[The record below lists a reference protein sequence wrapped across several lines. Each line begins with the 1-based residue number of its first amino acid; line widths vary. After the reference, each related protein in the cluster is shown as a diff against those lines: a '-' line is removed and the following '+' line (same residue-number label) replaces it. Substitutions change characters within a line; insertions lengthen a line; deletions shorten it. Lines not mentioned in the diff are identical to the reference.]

1 MPARWGQNF
10 LADAAWRQRVAAAV
24 APQSGE
30 ALLEIGG
37 GNGDLSALLA
47 AGGCRLTIVEI
58 DPLLA
63 ARLGERFASQNAV
76 QVRHGDILALDWS
89 QLAAPPGP
97 WRLFGNLPYYIT
109 GPILFRYFRQVEL
122 FRDAT
127 VMVQKEIADRLTAV
141 PGPEFGRL
149 SAAAQFFCRPHR
161 MFDLP
166 PGAFR
171 PQPKV
176 WSSLVKLEPAEML
189 PAPAERQA
197 FLSFLRVAFAQ
208 KRKRLGNNLKTI
220 YSASTVAAALADAHL
235 DANARAEQCT
245 VETLWRLFQRVQSAR
260 STLE

>member
-24 APQSGE
+24 APQSTE

-37 GNGDLSALLA
+37 GSGDLSALLA
-47 AGGCRLTIVEI
+47 ASGCRLTIVEI

-63 ARLGERFASQNAV
+63 SRLGERFAGQSAV
-76 QVRHGDILALDWS
+76 RVSHGDILALDWNR
-89 QLAAPPGP
+89 LAVPPGP

-109 GPILFRYFRQVEL
+109 GPILFRYFRHAEL
-122 FRDAT
+122 FRGAM
-127 VMVQKEIADRLTAV
+127 VMVQKEIADRLTAA

-149 SAAAQFFCRPHR
+149 SAAAQCFCRPHR

-176 WSSLVKLEPAEML
+176 WSSLVMLKPTETL
-189 PAPAERQA
+189 PAPAEREA

-208 KRKRLGNNLKTI
+208 KRKRLGNNLRAI
-220 YSASTVAAALADAHL
+220 YSPATVAAALAEANL
-235 DANARAEQCT
+235 DAGARAEQCT
-245 VETLWRLFQRVQSAR
+245 VETLWRLFQQVQSTG